1 MSIHD
6 AIAILYREHCT
17 VQCSALQL
25 HAQWNDRSYSKH
37 SVITNE
43 FNKQKAAEI
52 NRNMKHQTLNT
63 VQHFIMIHLKKRRQ
77 KHTHTTKWTEKT
89 GLWMIKRNHMVKV
102 CLLIYRPTPR
112 DRNGK
117 STIANYVLVG
127 QLCMPFNGLTI
138 DSHVDF
144 LIWRSTQSQYHPTAN

>member
-63 VQHFIMIHLKKRRQ
+63 VQHFFMIHLKKTT
-77 KHTHTTKWTEKT
+77 KHTRQNEQRKPGSGW
-89 GLWMIKRNHMVKV
+89 
-102 CLLIYRPTPR
+102 
-112 DRNGK
+112 
-117 STIANYVLVG
+117 
-127 QLCMPFNGLTI
+127 
-138 DSHVDF
+138 
-144 LIWRSTQSQYHPTAN
+144 

>member
-6 AIAILYREHCT
+6 AIAILYRVHCT

-63 VQHFIMIHLKKRRQ
+63 VQHFIMIHLKKKRQ
-77 KHTHTTKWTEKT
+77 KTHTHDKMNRENRALDDKTKP
-89 GLWMIKRNHMVKV
+89 H
-102 CLLIYRPTPR
+102 
-112 DRNGK
+112 GK
-117 STIANYVLVG
+117 SVLAHLQANSTG
-127 QLCMPFNGLTI
+127 SEWKINNCELCAGRPI
-138 DSHVDF
+138 VYA
-144 LIWRSTQSQYHPTAN
+144 I